1 MKQKERT
8 LTQKNVGRITQE
20 FVRSIKGLGG
30 SIKGKTGLGLLEAL
44 KREKLKTG
52 PYLGV
57 SLFEAANRVM
67 TDLVILH
74 GVTWLLKQKIF
85 PFNSYTVEFGNE
97 DNNDFDIKASFKG
110 KTLVGE
116 AFNVA
121 PSFFQ
126 GKKSSMLKKLRRNGQ
141 KADYRVIMVNHD
153 AVTKDYSPKTEAGVY
168 YVVVN
173 VSSGETRIVPNKAL
187 QSTSPLTHRRSKAW

>member
-8 LTQKNVGRITQE
+8 LTLKNTDPIIQE
-20 FVRSIKGLGG
+20 FVGSIKDIGI

-44 KREKLKTG
+44 KREKLKGG
-52 PYLGV
+52 PYPGV
-57 SLFEAANRVM
+57 TLFEAANRIM

-74 GVTWLLKQKIF
+74 GVAWLLKEKVL
-85 PFNSYTVEFGNE
+85 PFDSYTVEFGNE
-97 DNNDFDIKASFKG
+97 DKNGFDIKASANG
-110 KTLVGE
+110 KTLIGE

-126 GKKSSMLKKLRRNGQ
+126 SKKSSMLKKLRHNG
-141 KADYRVIMVNHD
+141 KNADYRIIMVNDD
-153 AVTKDYSPKTEAGVY
+153 AVTHGYAPKREAGFY

-173 VSSGETRIVPNKAL
+173 VASGKARIVPNKAL
-187 QSTSPLTHRRSKAW
+187 QPTSLLTQRRA

>member
-8 LTQKNVGRITQE
+8 LTPKNVDRITQQ
-20 FVRSIKGLGG
+20 FLGSIKGIG
-30 SIKGKTGLGLLEAL
+30 STIKGKTGLDLLEAL
-44 KREKLKTG
+44 KREKLKAG
-52 PYLGV
+52 PYPGV
-57 SLFEAANRVM
+57 TLFEAANRIM

-74 GVTWLLKQKIF
+74 GVAWLLKQKIL
-85 PFNSYTVEFGNE
+85 PFDSYTVEFGNE
-97 DNNDFDIKASFKG
+97 DKNGFDIKASANG

-126 GKKSSMLKKLRRNGQ
+126 IKKSSMLKKLRHNG
-141 KADYRVIMVNHD
+141 KNTDYRIIMVNHD
-153 AVTKDYSPKTEAGVY
+153 AVANGYEPKNEAGLY

-173 VSSGETRIVPNKAL
+173 VVSGKVRIVPNNGFQA
-187 QSTSPLTHRRSKAW
+187 TSSLT

>member
-8 LTQKNVGRITQE
+8 LTPKNVDRILQE
-20 FVRSIKGLGG
+20 FVGSIRGIEG

-44 KREKLKTG
+44 KREKLKRG
-52 PYLGV
+52 PYPGV
-57 SLFEAANRVM
+57 TLFEAANRIM

-74 GVTWLLKQKIF
+74 GVAWLLKEKVL
-85 PFNSYTVEFGNE
+85 PLDSYTVEFGNE
-97 DNNDFDIKASFKG
+97 DKNGFDIKANAKG
-110 KTLVGE
+110 KTLIGE

-126 GKKSSMLKKLRRNGQ
+126 IKKSSMLKKLRHNG
-141 KADYRVIMVNHD
+141 KNADYRIIMVNDD
-153 AVTKDYSPKTEAGVY
+153 AVANGYAPRSEAGLY

-173 VSSGETRIVPNKAL
+173 VASGKTRIVPNKAL
-187 QSTSPLTHRRSKAW
+187 QPTSPLTRRRV

>member
-8 LTQKNVGRITQE
+8 LTPKNVDRIIQK
-20 FVRSIKGLGG
+20 FVSSIKDLGG
-30 SIKGKTGLGLLEAL
+30 SIKRKTGLSLLEAL
-44 KREKLKTG
+44 KRDQLKTG
-52 PYLGV
+52 PYPGV
-57 SLFEAANRVM
+57 TLFEAANRIM

-74 GVTWLLKQKIF
+74 GVAWLLKEKIF

-97 DNNDFDIKASFKG
+97 DKNGFDIKARIGG

-126 GKKSSMLKKLRRNGQ
+126 IKKSSMLKKLRHNGE
-141 KADYRVIMVNHD
+141 KADYRIIMVNHD
-153 AVTKDYSPKTEAGVY
+153 AVANNYAPKSEAGLY

-173 VSSGETRIVPNKAL
+173 IGSGEARIVPNKAL
-187 QSTSPLTHRRSKAW
+187 RRRR